1 MASTSNKNVQE
12 GGVEKP
18 PFRKNCQCCMLNFE
32 SLRITFMTA
41 ASKAKNGGTP
51 ELPLQKTA
59 DLLLTALAVFLLT
72 ENISIPE
79 LTEPISVF
87 SRPEKMPCEDCE
99 HVKKNFTQIGD
110 SAYTIKKNSAG
121 IIHLTC
127 IPYSALFILRG
138 TAVLTHFLPPN
149 LQANIKNPI

>member
-1 MASTSNKNVQE
+1 
-12 GGVEKP
+12 
-18 PFRKNCQCCMLNFE
+18 
-32 SLRITFMTA
+32 
-41 ASKAKNGGTP
+41 
-51 ELPLQKTA
+51 
-59 DLLLTALAVFLLT
+59 
-72 ENISIPE
+72 
-79 LTEPISVF
+79 
-87 SRPEKMPCEDCE
+87 MPCEDCE

>member
-51 ELPLQKTA
+51 GEQHNRMM
-59 DLLLTALAVFLLT
+59 FLLRYST
-72 ENISIPE
+72 SE

-138 TAVLTHFLPPN
+138 TAVLAHFLPPN

>member
-51 ELPLQKTA
+51 A

>member
-41 ASKAKNGGTP
+41 ASKAKNGGT
-51 ELPLQKTA
+51 
-59 DLLLTALAVFLLT
+59 
-72 ENISIPE
+72 PE

-138 TAVLTHFLPPN
+138 TAVLAHFLPPN